1 MTQPT
6 LRITWLAGSF
16 FERHGQ
22 RDRAIALY
30 REYVES
36 APGADILVP
45 MLERAEQ
52 GGESPVAVADAA
64 DGMAEVLFNLSGLL
78 SQEQADD
85 AALIHLHQALALEPD
100 FMLARVL
107 LGEILQNQGRS
118 AEAIAAY
125 RSVPEDSPFSW
136 IVRLRIA
143 DELQE
148 MGENELA
155 LSELDQIGRAH
166 V

>member
-22 RDRAIALY
+22 RDRAIVLY
-30 REYVES
+30 REYIDS

-78 SQEQADD
+78 RQEQADD
-85 AALIHLHQALALEPD
+85 AAPTHLHRSEER
-100 FMLARVL
+100 RV
-107 LGEILQNQGRS
+107 GKDCAS
-118 AEAIAAY
+118 T
-125 RSVPEDSPFSW
+125 
-136 IVRLRIA
+136 
-143 DELQE
+143 
-148 MGENELA
+148 
-155 LSELDQIGRAH
+155 
-166 V
+166 

>member
-30 REYVES
+30 REYIDS

-45 MLERAEQ
+45 MLERAAQ

-64 DGMAEVLFNLSGLL
+64 DGLAEVLFNLTGLL
-78 SQEQADD
+78 NQEQADE
-85 AALIHLHQALALEPD
+85 AALIHTHPALAMKPEL
-100 FMLARVL
+100 LWAVVL
-107 LGEILQNQGRS
+107 PG
-118 AEAIAAY
+118 
-125 RSVPEDSPFSW
+125 
-136 IVRLRIA
+136 
-143 DELQE
+143 
-148 MGENELA
+148 
-155 LSELDQIGRAH
+155 
-166 V
+166 

>member
-85 AALIHLHQALALEPD
+85 AALIHLHQALALKPN

-107 LGEILQNQGRS
+107 PGEILQNQGRS
-118 AEAIAAY
+118 AEAIAAHR
-125 RSVPEDSPFSW
+125 RSDEHTSSPQS
-136 IVRLRIA
+136 L
-143 DELQE
+143 
-148 MGENELA
+148 MGNSYDVLCMK
-155 LSELDQIGRAH
+155 
-166 V
+166 

>member
-30 REYVES
+30 REYIDS

-64 DGMAEVLFNLSGLL
+64 DGMAEVLFNLS
-78 SQEQADD
+78 
-85 AALIHLHQALALEPD
+85 
-100 FMLARVL
+100 
-107 LGEILQNQGRS
+107 RS
-118 AEAIAAY
+118 EEHT
-125 RSVPEDSPFSW
+125 S
-136 IVRLRIA
+136 
-143 DELQE
+143 ELQSL
-148 MGENELA
+148 MRISYAVFCLKKK
-155 LSELDQIGRAH
+155 QINKH
-166 V
+166 